1 MEDPE
6 ITDDDLDELVERV
19 REATEALMQGD
30 VRRYFA
36 LVNQAPDYTL
46 MPPTGGPTRHGP
58 DSSPESLVALEE
70 FFAGGGDADLEL
82 EQSYVSSDLVVL
94 VGVERQHGVI
104 GGLPA
109 QDWSLRVTLV
119 FRREGSDWRLVHRHA
134 DALVQP
140 ISMEQL
146 ASLARGSAKPG

>member
-1 MEDPE
+1 MEHLE

-19 REATEALMQGD
+19 RESAEALIQGD

-36 LVNQAPDYTL
+36 LVNEAPDFTL
-46 MPPTGGPTRHGP
+46 MPPTGGPTRHGV
-58 DSSPESLVALEE
+58 DSSPASLKALEE
-70 FFAGGGDADLEL
+70 FFAGGGEADLEV
-82 EQSYVSSDLVVL
+82 EQSYVSGDLVVL

-140 ISMEQL
+140 INMEQL
-146 ASLARGSAKPG
+146 SSLARGSTGPG